1 MKNPACFI
9 ASQTIIETA
18 PLVPELRLYLAT
30 EITPIWQATETH
42 LAELNIE
49 PPFWAFAWPGSQ
61 LLARWILDHPETVR
75 GKRVLDFACGGG
87 LAGLACAQAGASEV
101 LINDID
107 QLALEAA
114 QLNASLNDLTLVP
127 IEATGSAR
135 NRTSIC
141 CFVAMSVTISRWQTA
156 LFHGYANAQRKWKS
170 GWPIP
175 VAPMLPKRVLRSLP
189 AQHCRPP
196 WNWKA
201 RLQEKPVSI
210 GSCLCDGE
218 YLSHQEV
225 ISQRTSLCFLNSLL
239 HDAATRHYPSGPLS
253 RPPS

>member
-87 LAGLACAQAGASEV
+87 LAGLACAQAGASGV

-127 IEATGSAR
+127 IEGDRIGSEPDVDLLLCGDVCYNQQMADRIIPWLRKCAEKMEVWMADPGRPYAPKEGIEILACATLPTTMELEGKTAR
-135 NRTSIC
+135 ETR
-141 CFVAMSVTISRWQTA
+141 
-156 LFHGYANAQRKWKS
+156 LY
-170 GWPIP
+170 
-175 VAPMLPKRVLRSLP
+175 RVL
-189 AQHCRPP
+189 
-196 WNWKA
+196 
-201 RLQEKPVSI
+201 
-210 GSCLCDGE
+210 
-218 YLSHQEV
+218 
-225 ISQRTSLCFLNSLL
+225 
-239 HDAATRHYPSGPLS
+239 PL
-253 RPPS
+253 